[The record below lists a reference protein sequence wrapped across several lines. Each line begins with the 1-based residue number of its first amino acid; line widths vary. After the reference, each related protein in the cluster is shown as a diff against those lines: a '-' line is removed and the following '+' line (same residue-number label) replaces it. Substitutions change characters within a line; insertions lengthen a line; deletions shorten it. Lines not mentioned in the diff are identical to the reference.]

1 MSPCWVLKPG
11 AGFVNCILRSGFVD
25 QIGEV
30 SFVNCHA
37 IESSADL
44 IRPILSLVEQYIHT
58 QGMVAGALNFG
69 FSWVGTDGRGGNCHQ
84 ALSLKRHR
92 ALRSRRCSR
101 SATRSTVRLVS
112 PGGLNRTGH
121 VTRVSGSVFGPLTR
135 FRPSH
140 VQRGIHYH
148 IPGIGRRLQL
158 PLWGGGKTS

>member
-1 MSPCWVLKPG
+1 MG
-11 AGFVNCILRSGFVD
+11 SGFVD

-44 IRPILSLVEQYIHT
+44 IRPILSLVEQYFHT
-58 QGMVAGALNFG
+58 QGMAVGALNFG

-84 ALSLKRHR
+84 ALSLSVEHETPP
-92 ALRSRRCSR
+92 RSRAERKAPRAFSQ
-101 SATRSTVRLVS
+101 

-148 IPGIGRRLQL
+148 IPV
-158 PLWGGGKTS
+158 